1 MEDHS
6 YKRSILIIAAVA
18 AFLTPFMGSTVN
30 LAIPA
35 IGSDLNID
43 AILLSWIAT
52 SYLLSTAVFLVPFG
66 RLADI
71 VGRKKIFLI
80 GILLFT
86 FSTLLSGFAPNA
98 AFLIFARIVQGLGSA
113 MIFATGIAIVT
124 SVFPPKERGR
134 AMGITIAAV
143 YTGLS
148 AGPFAGGLLTNYFGW
163 RSIFF
168 STFPLGLIVFFLLL
182 RIPGEWTG
190 AKGEK
195 FDLKGSVAYGLSL
208 SSLIF
213 GFSKLPD
220 LIGFILTLV
229 GIVGIIG
236 FILFES
242 KLEFPVMNITLFRK
256 NRVFAFSNLAALIN
270 YSATFAVA
278 FLLSIYLQVIAGYS
292 PREAGLILVSQPI
305 IMAIVSPLSGRLS
318 DRIEPSLLASAGMSI
333 TTLGLF
339 VFIFL
344 GEELSLGLLI
354 SNLIFLGIGFGLFS
368 SPNTNAIMSSVD
380 KQFYGVA
387 SGAMG
392 TMRLVGQMFSMGIA
406 MLLFSLFIGREPLT
420 PENAEGILQSM
431 QFAFIL
437 FSGLCFLGIFA
448 SLARGKMNRV
458 H

>member
-6 YKRSILIIAAVA
+6 YKQSILIIAAIA

-52 SYLLSTAVFLVPFG
+52 SYLLSTAIFLVPFG

-71 VGRKKIFLI
+71 VGRKKIFLV

-143 YTGLS
+143 YAGLS

-168 STFPLGLIVFFLLL
+168 FTFPLGLLVFFMLL
-182 RIPGEWTG
+182 RIPGEWAG

-195 FDLKGSVAYGLSL
+195 FDLKGSVLYGLSL
-208 SSLIF
+208 SALIF

-220 LIGFILTLV
+220 LSGFMLTLAGV
-229 GIVGIIG
+229 TGIIG
-236 FILFES
+236 FILFEA
-242 KLEFPVMNITLFRK
+242 KLEFPVMNVTLFRK

-278 FLLSIYLQVIAGYS
+278 FLLSIYLQVVAGYT
-292 PREAGLILVSQPI
+292 PREAGLILVTQPI
-305 IMAIVSPLSGRLS
+305 IMAIVSPLAGRLS

-344 GEELSLGLLI
+344 GEEFSLGLLI

-448 SLARGKMNRV
+448 SMARGKMNRV

>member
-6 YKRSILIIAAVA
+6 YKQSILIIAAIA

-52 SYLLSTAVFLVPFG
+52 SYLLSTAIFLVPFG

-71 VGRKKIFLI
+71 VGRKKIFLV

-168 STFPLGLIVFFLLL
+168 FTFPLGLLVFFMLL
-182 RIPGEWTG
+182 RIPGEWAG

-195 FDLKGSVAYGLSL
+195 FDLKGSVLYGLSL
-208 SSLIF
+208 SALIF

-220 LIGFILTLV
+220 LSGFMLTLAGV
-229 GIVGIIG
+229 TGIIG
-236 FILFES
+236 FILFEA
-242 KLEFPVMNITLFRK
+242 KLEFPVMNVTLFRK

-278 FLLSIYLQVIAGYS
+278 FLLSIYLQVVAGYT
-292 PREAGLILVSQPI
+292 PREAGLILVTQPI
-305 IMAIVSPLSGRLS
+305 IMAIVSPLAGRLS

-344 GEELSLGLLI
+344 GEEFSLGLLI

-448 SLARGKMNRV
+448 SMARGKMNRV